1 LRQKGSQSALV
12 VGLTGVFGLQE
23 IKQIVRSWQAA
34 DMRCLNVVGIL
45 LQGHRLY
52 SGRDRPVRIQPKT
65 CSAKTANVVG
75 AFLGFL
81 VGAAGFE
88 PTTQSPRRVNVT
100 MSFCERSTRY
110 AIFAFCL

>member
-45 LQGHRLY
+45 LQGHRVHSEL
-52 SGRDRPVRIQPKT
+52 RIEKIL
-65 CSAKTANVVG
+65 SFSK
-75 AFLGFL
+75 
-81 VGAAGFE
+81 
-88 PTTQSPRRVNVT
+88 RR
-100 MSFCERSTRY
+100 F
-110 AIFAFCL
+110 IG